1 MHLQKFIIGFC
12 ALLLVGCAQIQN
24 FTKLDHFE
32 TTSRAYSHAIRWSEF
47 EDAAIFLKSSE
58 GDSDSESPD
67 PEFMKM
73 IRVTDYIIRKTAVS
87 EDQTRVV
94 QIVDVTYYRNDSM
107 IVKTIREKELWEWDA
122 ETQKWE
128 LTSGLPKFK

>member
-47 EDAAIFLKSSE
+47 DREGEEAHGVSARDVQELADDVRAAVVRLQAAWRSEQASDA
-58 GDSDSESPD
+58 
-67 PEFMKM
+67 
-73 IRVTDYIIRKTAVS
+73 
-87 EDQTRVV
+87 
-94 QIVDVTYYRNDSM
+94 
-107 IVKTIREKELWEWDA
+107 
-122 ETQKWE
+122 
-128 LTSGLPKFK
+128 